1 MYDQLISLF
10 NIACVVENWYT
21 VAFQITDLQP
31 TIDFYHWASIQ
42 KVMDFDEVV
51 TKRKMIREYQ
61 QDRQI
66 PTDIINKLLRNA
78 HRSPSAGHTQVQEF
92 IVVIDPMTKM
102 KLCQASLGQRQVED
116 ASVLIVVCS
125 NTSRSVSRYRK
136 RGTEFYSIVDGA
148 FASMIILL
156 SAVNEGIGASFVGA
170 FEDNKVVKIL
180 GLPGHVRPVGIIA
193 LGYPAEKPE
202 RFERLDLNN
211 LVHYERYDR
220 TKGPK

>member
-1 MYDQLISLF
+1 
-10 NIACVVENWYT
+10 
-21 VAFQITDLQP
+21 
-31 TIDFYHWASIQ
+31 
-42 KVMDFDEVV
+42 
-51 TKRKMIREYQ
+51 MIREYRE
-61 QDRQI
+61 DRQI
-66 PTDIINKLLRNA
+66 PTNMINKLLGNA

-92 IVVIDPMTKM
+92 VIVIDPITKR

-125 NTSRSVSRYRK
+125 NTSRSINRYKK
-136 RGTEFYSIVDGA
+136 RGTEFYSIIDGA

-170 FEDNKVVKIL
+170 FEDNKIARIL
-180 GLPGHVRPVGIIA
+180 GLPVHVKPIGILA

-202 RFERLDLNN
+202 RLERLELNN

-220 TKGPK
+220 TKRPK